1 MSYVAA
7 HVADTLCRM
16 PQRVQTWRDYLESSI
31 LLQTAL
37 DDQLRADSQMS
48 LLEYHLLLL
57 LSEATDRR
65 LRMGDLA
72 REMVFSSSRLTYQ
85 VGVLEKRG
93 WVRRDKDIADARSTW
108 ACLTDDG
115 VDVLRQASHGHLQAV
130 RSLFLDEL
138 DDDEVAVLGRVFARQ
153 RQRLRDLDD

>member
-1 MSYVAA
+1 
-7 HVADTLCRM
+7 M

-93 WVRRDKDIADARSTW
+93 WVRRDKDTTDARSTW

-115 VDVLRQASHGHLQAV
+115 VDVLRQASRGHLQAV
-130 RSLFLDEL
+130 RSLFLDAL

-153 RQRLRDLDD
+153 RQRLRELGV